1 MKAQIIKAYGESS
14 QFEVVELPRPSVPT
28 GHLLIRVAASSV
40 NPVDYKIR
48 QHGPDFAPALP
59 AILHGDVAGYV
70 EEIGPKVKGFSLGDE
85 VYACAGGVRGSAGA
99 LAEFMVADAALVAH
113 KPESLTM
120 GSAAA
125 LPLVGITAWE
135 SLIDRAKIS
144 SHRQKVL
151 VHGGTGGVGHMGVQ
165 LAKWI
170 GCKVY
175 TTVSSPQKAE
185 LALDL
190 GADVAID
197 YRARSVADYVQEYT
211 NGRGFDVV
219 FDTVGGE
226 HLLKSFEAAAYG
238 GVVSCISTRKSV
250 DLSLMHA
257 KGLTLHV
264 IFMLLPLLHNKG
276 RKRHGKILK
285 RIAALVDA
293 GQVRPLL
300 DRLSFS
306 FATVQTAHNYLASGK
321 AIGKVVLRQDCW

>member
-1 MKAQIIKAYGESS
+1 
-14 QFEVVELPRPSVPT
+14 
-28 GHLLIRVAASSV
+28 
-40 NPVDYKIR
+40 
-48 QHGPDFAPALP
+48 
-59 AILHGDVAGYV
+59 
-70 EEIGPKVKGFSLGDE
+70 
-85 VYACAGGVRGSAGA
+85 
-99 LAEFMVADAALVAH
+99 MVADAALVAH

-190 GADVAID
+190 GADVAIN

>member
-1 MKAQIIKAYGESS
+1 MKAQVIKAYGESS
-14 QFEVVELPRPSVPT
+14 QFEVVELPRPTVPS
-28 GHLLIRVAASSV
+28 GHILIRVAASSV

-48 QHGPDFAPALP
+48 LRGPDFAPTLP

-70 EEIGPKVKGFSLGDE
+70 EEIGSNVKGFSLGDE
-85 VYACAGGVRGSAGA
+85 VYACAGGVRGTAGA
-99 LAEFMVADAALVAH
+99 LAELMVADAALVAH

-120 GSAAA
+120 GCAAA
-125 LPLVGITAWE
+125 LPLVSITAWE

-144 SHRQKVL
+144 SPRQKVL
-151 VHGGTGGVGHMGVQ
+151 VHGGTGGVGHMGIQ

-175 TTVSSPQKAE
+175 TTVSSREKAE

-197 YRARSVADYVQEYT
+197 YRSQSVADYVQEHT
-211 NGRGFDVV
+211 KGKGFDVV

-226 HLLKSFEAAAYG
+226 HLLKSFEAAACG
-238 GVVSCISTRKSV
+238 GVVSCISARTPV
-250 DLSLMHA
+250 DLSLMHS

-264 IFMLLPLLHNKG
+264 IFMLLPLLQNKG
-276 RKRHGKILK
+276 RRRHGKILK
-285 RIAALVDA
+285 RIAALADS
-293 GQVRPLL
+293 GKVRPLL
-300 DRLSFS
+300 DKLSFS
-306 FATVQTAHNYLASGK
+306 FATAQSAHNYLASGK